1 MRQVQAA
8 KVESFVFKKNKIWHK
23 CKILT
28 FFWVFTVYFYCWHTS
43 QESIEAAGRLHAR
56 SLANWSSDTEI
67 VLSTPAC
74 IWELSCYTAP
84 MAAPRWFS
92 EQPLATY
99 YWAPRKLLS
108 SEYSKTS
115 VLFKHK
121 YWIWFYFMF
130 HSVLQFISENPTLYG
145 LVIEQRPIFGPQG
158 ASWNIF
164 RLFPHYSLKIWQEKR
179 WR

>member
-1 MRQVQAA
+1 MITNWSAGKEALLIFWCWDRAEYTFLYLRTVLLHRGQLIQRAA
-8 KVESFVFKKNKIWHK
+8 KS
-23 CKILT
+23 LT
-28 FFWVFTVYFYCWHTS
+28 LTNEQPGSYW
-43 QESIEAAGRLHAR
+43 
-56 SLANWSSDTEI
+56 
-67 VLSTPAC
+67 VLST
-74 IWELSCYTAP
+74 
-84 MAAPRWFS
+84 
-92 EQPLATY
+92 QKQ
-99 YWAPRKLLS
+99 KLQS
-108 SEYSKTS
+108 S

-130 HSVLQFISENPTLYG
+130 HSVLQFLSENPTLYG